1 VPLAIEHDLNQNFAR
16 RIRNTLI
23 DTIFRDEQGGRINM
37 ERLLDEDPV
46 VAKKR
51 ASLEE
56 KITRLENIKEKLD
69 DFWSGNGCVTA
80 EMPI

>member
-1 VPLAIEHDLNQNFAR
+1 
-16 RIRNTLI
+16 
-23 DTIFRDEQGGRINM
+23 M

-46 VAKKR
+46 VAKTR